1 MNTSENDSVKSK
13 TSIDITAPLPTT
25 PYPPLPPIPEKVS
38 LGDILP
44 TVPPLPSE
52 NTQNETLEL
61 TINPPS
67 PPEEEK
73 QLEKLEQRNQS
84 ANQVEKYVVMSFCKG
99 SFYQARCHIFM
110 TVLFWSYRFKT
121 WNYLMGRMNVT
132 NKIILRVTVTPPKM

>member
-73 QLEKLEQRNQS
+73 QLEKIEQRNQS
-84 ANQVEKYVVMSFCKG
+84 ANQVETFVVMSFCKG
-99 SFYQARCHIFM
+99 SF
-110 TVLFWSYRFKT
+110 VSS
-121 WNYLMGRMNVT
+121 
-132 NKIILRVTVTPPKM
+132 TVTYPYDGIVFGPIGSRHGII